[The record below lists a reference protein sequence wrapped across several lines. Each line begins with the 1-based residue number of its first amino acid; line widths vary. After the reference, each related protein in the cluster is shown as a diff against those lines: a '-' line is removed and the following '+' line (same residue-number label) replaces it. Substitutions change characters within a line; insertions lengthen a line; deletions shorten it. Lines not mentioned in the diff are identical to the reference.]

1 MRNIMLM
8 VHFIGLAMGVGTG
21 MANLFLGRASS
32 KMEKKEALKF
42 ILNTHVLGKMGM
54 IGLTLLI
61 LSGGYLLTPFW
72 IHLAEMPTLIAKLSM
87 VLVLIVL
94 LGLITVNGMKAQ
106 KGDPEKYLNRI
117 KILGPLTLLTSLII
131 IALAVIT
138 FH

>member
-1 MRNIMLM
+1 M

-21 MANLFLGRASS
+21 MANLFLGRVSS

-61 LSGGYLLTPFW
+61 LSGGYLITPFW
-72 IHLAEMPTLIAKLSM
+72 SHLSEMPTLIAKLSL

-94 LGLITVNGMKAQ
+94 LGLISVNSMKAR

-117 KILGPLTLLTSLII
+117 KILGPLTLLTSLAI